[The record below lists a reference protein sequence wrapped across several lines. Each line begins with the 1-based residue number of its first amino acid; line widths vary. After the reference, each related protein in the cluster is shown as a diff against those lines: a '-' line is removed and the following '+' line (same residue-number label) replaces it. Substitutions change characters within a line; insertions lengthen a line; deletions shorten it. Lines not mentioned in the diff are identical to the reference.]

1 MSVKS
6 KKTVSNSDFKQA
18 LVKKALGYD
27 VKEIIE
33 EYSGEKD
40 GEVRL
45 IKKKVTIKNVPPD
58 VSALKIL
65 LDESESSLETL
76 TDEQLIEEK
85 TRLLNLLNEY
95 DQKEQKNC
103 KNKSSKKKK
112 SI

>member
-1 MSVKS
+1 
-6 KKTVSNSDFKQA
+6 
-18 LVKKALGYD
+18 
-27 VKEIIE
+27 
-33 EYSGEKD
+33 
-40 GEVRL
+40 
-45 IKKKVTIKNVPPD
+45 VPPD